1 MPIFSRFNPIKNNY
15 LKKLEYYTIYVILP
29 CFFTKSSMRIII
41 AGAGEVGTHLAKML
55 SNENHEILLIDTEED
70 RLRPIDSSLDVL
82 TYHGSATSVS
92 LLQSV
97 LSKKTDL
104 FIAVT
109 HAESTNITS
118 SILAKRLG
126 ALKTIARIDNLEYL
140 EHSTEDFFKSLG
152 IDSLIYPELI
162 AAREVLG
169 LLHETGTTEFMEF
182 SGGTLAMYVQKLD
195 EKAPII
201 NKTLEEIAI
210 TFKTDKYRAVAIK
223 RNDKTI
229 IPRGHERFMLGDLVY
244 VISTHEGIDEMMK
257 TSGKEN
263 FEAKSIMILGGSR
276 IGKHVALYMQKTSE
290 VKLIDSN
297 IERCEALAEILE
309 QTLIINGDCRNV
321 DLLEQEGLKQMD
333 AFVAVTGNSETNI
346 LSCLLAKKMGVK
358 RTIAEV
364 ENMEYINLAENT
376 GIDTIINKKISAA
389 SRIFRHTTN
398 PNVTQVKYLTGADA
412 EILEFNVPANSK
424 ITKGTLRSMDFPDDA
439 IVGGGTHDGVPF
451 IATGDTIIKANDKVV
466 VFTLPSAYDKISKF
480 FT

>member
-1 MPIFSRFNPIKNNY
+1 
-15 LKKLEYYTIYVILP
+15 
-29 CFFTKSSMRIII
+29 MRIII

-55 SNENHEILLIDTEED
+55 SNENHEILLIDTEET
-70 RLRPIDSSLDVL
+70 RLKPIDSSLDVL
-82 TYHGSATSVS
+82 TYHGSATSVH
-92 LLQSV
+92 LLQNT
-97 LSKKTDL
+97 LKKKTDL

-109 HAESTNITS
+109 HSENTNITAA
-118 SILAKRLG
+118 ILAKRLG

-140 EHSTEDFFKSLG
+140 EHSNEEFFRNMG

-182 SGGTLAMYVQKLD
+182 SGGKLAMYVQKLD
-195 EKAPII
+195 EKAPIL
-201 NKTLEEIAI
+201 NKSLEEIAI
-210 TFKTDKYRAVAIK
+210 KYKTNKYRAVAIK
-223 RNDKTI
+223 RQDVTI
-229 IPRGHERFMLGDLVY
+229 IPRGKEQFQLGDLVF

-276 IGKHVALYMQKTSE
+276 IGKHVALYMQKTCE
-290 VKLIDSN
+290 VKLIDSDL
-297 IERCEALAEILE
+297 ERCEALAEILE
-309 QTLIINGDCRNV
+309 NTLIINGDCRNV
-321 DLLEQEGLKQMD
+321 DLLTHEGISKMD

-358 RTIAEV
+358 KTIAEV
-364 ENMEYINLAENT
+364 ENMEYINLAENS

-412 EILEFNVPANSK
+412 EVLEFNVPVNAK

-439 IVGGGTHDGVPF
+439 IVGGGTREGVPF

-466 VFTLPSAYDKISKF
+466 VFTLPAAYDKISKF
-480 FT
+480 FS

>member
-1 MPIFSRFNPIKNNY
+1 V
-15 LKKLEYYTIYVILP
+15 KKLEYYTIYVLFCHVFSKKLP
-29 CFFTKSSMRIII
+29 LRIII

-55 SNENHEILLIDTEED
+55 SNENHEILLIDSEED
-70 RLRPIDSSLDVL
+70 RLKPIDSSLDVL
-82 TYHGSATSVS
+82 TYHGSATSVH
-92 LLQSV
+92 LLQNA
-97 LSKKTDL
+97 LKKKTDL

-109 HAESTNITS
+109 HSENTNITS
-118 SILAKRLG
+118 AILAKRLG

-140 EHSTEDFFKSLG
+140 EPLNEEFFMSLG

-182 SGGTLAMYVQKLD
+182 SGGKLAMYVQKLD

-201 NKTLEEIAI
+201 NLTLEDIAI
-210 TFKTDKYRAVAIK
+210 KFKTDKYRAVAIK
-223 RNDKTI
+223 RDNTTI
-229 IPRGHERFMLGDLVY
+229 IPRGNERFRIGDLVF
-244 VISTHEGIDEMMK
+244 VISTHGGIDEMMK

-263 FEAKSIMILGGSR
+263 FEAKSIMIVGGSR

-290 VKLIDSN
+290 VKLIDSDLTK
-297 IERCEALAEILE
+297 CEALAEILE
-309 QTLIINGDCRNV
+309 NTLIINGDSRDV
-321 DLLEQEGLKQMD
+321 DLLTREGITKMD
-333 AFVAVTGNSETNI
+333 CFISVTGNSETNI

-358 RTIAEV
+358 KTIAEV
-364 ENMEYINLAENT
+364 ENMEYINLAENI

-412 EILEFNVPANSK
+412 EVIEFNVPANAK

-439 IVGGGTHDGVPF
+439 IVGGGTRDGVPF
-451 IATGDTIIKANDKVV
+451 IATGDTIIKSGDKVV
-466 VFTLPSAYDKISKF
+466 VFTLPDAYDKLSKF